1 MEGRGGGGKEGDA
14 SNVHLLLLASTP
26 LPRLMQNIPNSMK
39 LKKVYLAV
47 KSQNNFITF
56 MMQMLYQG
64 NIFS

>member
-1 MEGRGGGGKEGDA
+1 MEGGGGGEGGRCIKCTFTSA
-14 SNVHLLLLASTP
+14 GF
-26 LPRLMQNIPNSMK
+26 NSSPQVNAEYTK
-39 LKKVYLAV
+39 LYEIKKKVYLAV